1 MKKIL
6 ILSYYYPPSAF
17 VGGQRTEYWANHLSN
32 YGLYPIILTRHWNT
46 NQKDLLEKSDQ
57 KELVIVKKGNHEIHY
72 LPLKSTLKNK
82 ISYKPSLSYLRK
94 ALVFFQFIFGRTHI
108 NLSSYKDFYSYSKSL
123 LLQHP
128 EIKIVIASGR
138 PFEMFQVGYFLKKK
152 FDIQWVP
159 DYRDEWNTHQNN
171 DRNNNNVIRNLFSS
185 IEKKSELKWTM
196 NADYFLSVSK
206 YWTESIKDF
215 INIPGHVV
223 MNGYHSYN
231 PLPDRSKHDVFK
243 IIYAGTIYA
252 SQPIE
257 FFIEAINQVIKTNK
271 YPELKI
277 QVVFIGTEIE
287 IHGYEKLVYLT
298 KNKTHFRF
306 LPRMNKEKLN
316 MEMSQADLLLL
327 TSFENVKGWYPVKL
341 FEYYA
346 SGKPT
351 LLAPSDHDVMEDFIL
366 NANCGKVCD
375 NREACISILHSF
387 MEEKLNDK
395 NSSLP
400 DNHSFAETFSRK
412 NQTKLLAEIL
422 NSKEL

>member
-1 MKKIL
+1 MKKVL
-6 ILSYYYPPSAF
+6 ILSYYYPPSVF

-32 YGLYPIILTRHWNT
+32 YGLYPIILTRHWNSG
-46 NQKDLLEKSDQ
+46 QKDLLDKNDQ
-57 KELVIVKKGNHEIHY
+57 RELKIVNNQNHEIHY
-72 LPLKSTLKNK
+72 LPLEATLRNR
-82 ISYKPSLSYLRK
+82 ISHKPYLSFLRK
-94 ALVFFQFIFGRTHI
+94 MLVFLQFIFGRIHI
-108 NLSSYKDFYSYSKSL
+108 KLSSYKNFYSYSHDLITKDSD
-123 LLQHP
+123 
-128 EIKIVIASGR
+128 IKLVIASGR

-152 FDIQWVP
+152 FDIKWIP

-185 IEKKSELKWTM
+185 IEKKSELKWTK

-206 YWTESIKDF
+206 FWTESIQDF

-243 IIYAGTIYA
+243 VIYAGTIYA

-257 FFIEAINQVIKTNK
+257 LFIEAINQVIKTNK
-271 YPELKI
+271 YHELQI
-277 QVVFIGTEIE
+277 EVVFIGTEIE
-287 IHGYEKLVYLT
+287 IHGHEKLVSLT
-298 KNKTHFRF
+298 KDNPHFSY
-306 LPRMNKEKLN
+306 LPRMNKEQLN
-316 MEMSQADLLLL
+316 MEISQADLLLL

-375 NREACISILHSF
+375 NRDACISILNNF
-387 MEEKLNDK
+387 IDDKLNDK
-395 NSSLP
+395 SSSSLA
-400 DNHSFAETFSRK
+400 NHSFAETFSRK
-412 NQTKLLAEIL
+412 SQTKILAELL
-422 NSKEL
+422 N